1 MSVSHLIQPY
11 TTNFSSIGI
20 SSVKHIK
27 WIVRP
32 MPQWVCTSSAR
43 ANQQHWPTIYPAFPT
58 TLVEAMWDVW
68 CLFSIIAAMICIGS
82 GWNAVG
88 WTGTLH
94 LVTQSLN
101 VIGTKRFFT
110 ANKETH
116 HWRELSNRW
125 CLWRIRHGYNLGS
138 FSWKHQ
144 RWLSWSPGI
153 SLTFFEAPV
162 ASPVYEQNI
171 ASSNIRIPTGSW

>member
-11 TTNFSSIGI
+11 TTNFSSIGT

-27 WIVRP
+27 WIARP

-82 GWNAVG
+82 G
-88 WTGTLH
+88 
-94 LVTQSLN
+94 
-101 VIGTKRFFT
+101 TKCFFT

-116 HWRELSNRW
+116 HWRWRKKRRSRFLDLLFFLHLERMQSWHAETVLRKMKCPLRHQG
-125 CLWRIRHGYNLGS
+125 CLRH
-138 FSWKHQ
+138 K
-144 RWLSWSPGI
+144 RDK
-153 SLTFFEAPV
+153 
-162 ASPVYEQNI
+162 
-171 ASSNIRIPTGSW
+171 